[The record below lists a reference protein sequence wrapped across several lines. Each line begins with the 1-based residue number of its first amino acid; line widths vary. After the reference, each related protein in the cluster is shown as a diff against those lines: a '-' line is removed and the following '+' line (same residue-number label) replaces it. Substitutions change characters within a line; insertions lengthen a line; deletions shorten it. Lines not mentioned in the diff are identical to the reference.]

1 MKEISK
7 IASTVQ
13 ASTTLAIDAM
23 FKQMKADGI
32 DVIGFG
38 AGEPDFNTPAP
49 IKAAG
54 IEAIETNFTHY
65 TPAAGILPLREAV
78 CMRMKTDYGLDYT
91 PAQVVVATGAKYNLY
106 LALSAVL
113 NPGDEVIVPAPY
125 WISYYEMVR
134 MLGCVPVIV
143 DAPEEEAF
151 KLHPEQV
158 AQAVTDR
165 TKAIILNNPS
175 NPTGMVYTREE
186 LQAVADICVKNDLY
200 IIADEIYSK
209 LIYDGATFTSIA
221 ALGEEV
227 KARTILVNG
236 VSKAYAMTG
245 WRIGYS
251 CAPDNIAKVMANLSS
266 HSTSAPSSVSQK
278 AALAALTCDQGCVEE
293 MRREFEARRNYMV
306 ERMNQIDGVSCLKP
320 QGAFY
325 VMMNL
330 KELLGRTVHGTVI
343 SDADTFADVFLRE
356 GLVCVVPCTGFGA
369 PSHVRWSYATSLE
382 NIKEG
387 LDRLEKFLKEA

>member
-91 PAQVVVATGAKYNLY
+91 PSQVVVATGAKYNLY

-221 ALGEEV
+221 SLSEEV

-266 HSTSAPSSVSQK
+266 HSTSAPSSMSQK
-278 AALAALTCDQGCVEE
+278 AALAALTYDQTCVEE

-330 KELLGRTVHGTVI
+330 KELLGRTIHGTVI

>member
-38 AGEPDFNTPAP
+38 AGEPDFNTPDP

-91 PAQVVVATGAKYNLY
+91 PSQVVVATGAKYNLY

-221 ALGEEV
+221 SLSEEV

-266 HSTSAPSSVSQK
+266 HSTSAPSSMSQK
-278 AALAALTCDQGCVEE
+278 AALAALTYDQTCVEE

-330 KELLGRTVHGTVI
+330 KELLGRTIHGTVI

-387 LDRLEKFLKEA
+387 LDRLEKFLKQA

>member
-91 PAQVVVATGAKYNLY
+91 PSQVVVATGAKYNLY

-221 ALGEEV
+221 SLSEEV

-266 HSTSAPSSVSQK
+266 HSTSAPSSMSQK
-278 AALAALTCDQGCVEE
+278 AALAALTCDQTCVEE

-330 KELLGRTVHGTVI
+330 KELLGRTIHGTVI

-387 LDRLEKFLKEA
+387 LDRLEKFLKQA